1 MGKSPQP
8 HGLGQGSL
16 NRKGW
21 QLHAPALDVTEAG
34 CVQDATIIHLTR
46 RGSSHAAALSLADME
61 LDSRKNFL
69 TTLEPGFRWVRAFQ
83 MMEGATSEAKWAV
96 RWGEHLCYCS

>member
-1 MGKSPQP
+1 MG
-8 HGLGQGSL
+8 G
-16 NRKGW
+16 
-21 QLHAPALDVTEAG
+21 
-34 CVQDATIIHLTR
+34 TILYYGEQFPERT
-46 RGSSHAAALSLADME
+46 AALSLADME